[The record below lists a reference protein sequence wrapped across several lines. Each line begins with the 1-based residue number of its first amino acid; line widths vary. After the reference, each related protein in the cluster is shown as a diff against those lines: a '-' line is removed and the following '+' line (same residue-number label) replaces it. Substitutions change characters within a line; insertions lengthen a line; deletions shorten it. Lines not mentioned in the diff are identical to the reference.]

1 MMILDP
7 NYDWEWETRC
17 KDSSWWCADCEQLF
31 FRSSPESMA
40 LFADQEMAVSYQ
52 FTLNL
57 NHVHRRLTS
66 PGFLVPEICNH
77 TRDVGSCKDC
87 WEKKEHEDRDSQKWS
102 VLKSWHEKDF
112 MRWAGLQAWLI
123 QTPRLARKRGLMIV
137 LEEQGNITHPLFDIT
152 QEEFEE
158 FSEDIKKSEELID
171 LAFECIWEMENP
183 NPYPNLPSFK
193 VF

>member
-1 MMILDP
+1 MMIFDP

-17 KDSSWWCADCEQLF
+17 KDSSWWCADCEQFF
-31 FRSSPESMA
+31 FRSSPESTA
-40 LFADQEMAVSYQ
+40 LFAFADQEMAVSYQ

-57 NHVHRRLTS
+57 DHVHRRFTP
-66 PGFLVPEICNH
+66 PGFHVPELCNH
-77 TRDVGSCKDC
+77 TWDVGSCKDC
-87 WEKKEHEDRDSQKWS
+87 WEKKDHEDRDSQKWS

-123 QTPRLARKRGLMIV
+123 QTPVLARKRSLMIV
-137 LEEQGNITHPLFDIT
+137 LEEQGNVTHPLFDIT

-171 LAFECIWEMENP
+171 LAFKGIWEMENP
-183 NPYPNLPSFK
+183 NPYDNF
-193 VF
+193 VAF